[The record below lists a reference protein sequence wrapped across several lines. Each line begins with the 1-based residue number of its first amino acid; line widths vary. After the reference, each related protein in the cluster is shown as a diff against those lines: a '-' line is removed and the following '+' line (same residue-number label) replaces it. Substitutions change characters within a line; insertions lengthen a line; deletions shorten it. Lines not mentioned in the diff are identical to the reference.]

1 MKIVYEIYSK
11 NGSYCGLNVTDSLE
25 SIKAITEVLEKNSQ
39 ALTITKITKE
49 DASV

>member
-11 NGSYCGLNVTDSLE
+11 NGSFCGMNMTDSLE
-25 SIKAITEVLEKNSQ
+25 SIREIAEVLDKNGQ

-49 DASV
+49 EANV

>member
-11 NGSYCGLNVTDSLE
+11 SGRFCGLNTTDSLE
-25 SIKAITEVLEKNSQ
+25 SIKEISSVLEKNGQ

-49 DASV
+49 AINV